1 MLDLPDREHAYLV
14 SQANWTTKIAWLFYI
29 KINKLIVKVT
39 SAVFVVLFSVNSVC
53 HGLAPSPSSANPVA
67 RREILAALE
76 RTQIRY
82 AESEDAKAFLSAN
95 SASCLLLSCGKYLVT
110 KEVAIDDM
118 RLLRAIIHED
128 IKAVMKVIA
137 AEDRLRYN
145 GIKELILQY
154 VPPGTDNTLP
164 PDLYVNHTVARAFE
178 WLTLIEDRIVLRDEV
193 PAQELY
199 FLDEIRP
206 IIMANRHNYFT
217 AEFWD
222 QAIRGK
228 KIRDAIRRGTRF
240 YQAAS
245 VSSEPGPTVPDT
257 IPLDRLRPGDPVG
270 GKARSFEKFHEVG
283 LAYPE
288 GICITIPAVDR
299 IVNGDRGSVDAA
311 ARQIIDY
318 FSRNKRTGSVRTNVS
333 VRSSPD
339 VSMPGVL
346 ETVLNVPCDKEALK
360 DAIRRVALSWD
371 TDNARAYRRFHQK
384 EHGAGMGIVVQGMV
398 DGEHGNSCSGVVFS
412 RDPATGGRGV
422 FGTYMY
428 RTSCK
433 DIVSGKISGEPAERM
448 REKFPGIYSAL
459 QAALVELE
467 SYLGYPQEV
476 EFTVENGV
484 LYFLQTR
491 DMKLDPL
498 PELKLLSEM
507 SGKGTTFPRIVAFQ
521 TQAGNRKVFSV
532 NTRDTL
538 SEPAVRCHAYVSGA
552 ALGKVVFDI
561 DAAKQAAAAGKGAIF
576 VITSQTSYAL
586 DDILAM
592 KHIGIIKTS
601 GNPSS
606 HDMVLARAARIPTV
620 ILPEG
625 FTAENNSL
633 IYRGNAI
640 LRRGDE
646 AGINDGCVYAGPSAV
661 SVLRAAMR
669 EIDIVGLLPYGID
682 VLALEKEVRASCRS
696 GDTWKV
702 SYEELLRANVDKH
715 AEFKKYERTHD
726 QRSMYRAN
734 LEKHFLHV
742 MLQELGKVSGKSDA
756 DIRNDHAVAIM
767 AGRAEL
773 PVEPAAQP
781 ARAGLRAPGPS
792 VEIPLNAELFKNE
805 KKVCELSLLL
815 YLTSSYFL
823 ENTSVVIG
831 DHDMNKMAEDVPRG
845 LGASYLE
852 PVAFMKRYGPDHTKT
867 IRISAN
873 GRQAERCLDV
883 LTYVI
888 KHGHAHPD
896 YPIAVTIEKIPSE
909 IMQEARVWSNM
920 PKDEENEAM
929 QTSEMS
935 NTPGPH
941 DIKIIAGV
949 FVSNHYGWFTKT
961 YSMGRYVIKEKERRD
976 NGAGPFLEAINESV
990 EKLAALKPAETSV
1003 LFDVDNTLLRFGETL
1018 DDDSAIREQILWFIS
1033 KGFTVGIVS
1042 GNSRANNKRRFSDVI
1057 IRELK
1062 KTGGLQLMKHVCM
1075 YSNGGA
1081 TRTVFDEYGNETAEK
1096 LDGSIRELGPSVAS
1110 IQEVL
1115 KKYLRSRFD
1124 LPGDE
1129 VRKFR
1134 EWYSAESRYT
1144 GSQEKVYGTRP
1155 DFKGS
1160 IFDISWLA
1168 GAEADIP
1175 VFTVDPFD
1183 VAGSSVKNAIPSP
1196 WIENR
1201 DGVQIAIGFIPG
1213 LKNAEGRDIR
1223 SDLIEELRQK
1233 VRGTYVV
1240 GFATIDIV
1248 QVTKAAAIKDHLARA
1263 GARAKNAV
1271 YIGDSF
1277 GPGGNDEPAAEID
1290 GLTIFCAHDD
1300 LSRLSPAVAA
1310 KGAVL
1315 IGKGTDATERFLSR
1329 WREKVVAKEALLDI
1343 YDTDELKVL
1352 WLDVLQDCLRERSLY
1367 KIKYDVSRLSGPQIE
1382 IIKEYVDL
1390 LNMKTESRFEAA
1402 GCSSLNGSKE
1412 ALITVYRQ
1420 DKTGN
1425 VIGKGCVDIDI
1436 PGDDAIGL
1444 YALRVTGM
1452 LNIALAA
1459 SNIKESFPDDTRSA
1473 ITGFIKRQCR
1483 LIVGDS
1489 VAIPEDPED
1498 LIKFIRNL
1506 PLPAASRL
1514 PAEKIEE
1521 YNRRAKEAI
1530 LTAA

>member
-1 MLDLPDREHAYLV
+1 MLVL
-14 SQANWTTKIAWLFYI
+14 
-29 KINKLIVKVT
+29 
-39 SAVFVVLFSVNSVC
+39 LFSVDSVC
-53 HGLAPSPSSANPVA
+53 YGLAPSPASGHPVIK
-67 RREILAALE
+67 REILAALE

-82 AESEDAKAFLSAN
+82 AESEDAKALLRAN
-95 SASCLLLSCGKYLVT
+95 NASCLLLSCGKYLVT
-110 KEVAIDDM
+110 KKVAGDDV
-118 RLLRAIIHED
+118 RLLRAITHED
-128 IKAVMKVIA
+128 IEAVMQVIA
-137 AEDRLRYN
+137 GEDRHRSRYN
-145 GIKELILQY
+145 GIKDLILKY
-154 VPPGTDNTLP
+154 FPPGSDTMLP
-164 PDLYVNHTVARAFE
+164 LDLYVNHTVARAFE
-178 WLTLIEDRIVLRDEV
+178 WLALIEDGIVLRDEMPV
-193 PAQELY
+193 QELY
-199 FLDEIRP
+199 FLDSIKP
-206 IIMANRHNYFT
+206 IIMANKHNYFT

-222 QAIRGK
+222 ATVRGK
-228 KIRDAIRRGTRF
+228 KIGGAIKRGMRF
-240 YQAAS
+240 YEAAS
-245 VSSEPGPTVPDT
+245 RSSADGQSVPDMM
-257 IPLDRLRPGDPVG
+257 PLDQLRAGDPGG
-270 GKARSFEKFHEVG
+270 GKARAFEAFETLG
-283 LAYPE
+283 LTYPD
-288 GICITIPAVDR
+288 GISITIPSVSR
-299 IVNGDRGSVDAA
+299 IVKGDQEFIDTAA
-311 ARQIIDY
+311 AKIIAY
-318 FSRNKRTGSVRTNVS
+318 FSRNERDGNARIYVS

-339 VSMPGVL
+339 ISMPGML
-346 ETVLNVPCDKEALK
+346 ETLLNVPCDKGALK
-360 DAIRRVALSWD
+360 DAIREVALSWD
-371 TDNARAYRRFHQK
+371 SDNARAYRRLRQMDH
-384 EHGAGMGIVVQGMV
+384 EAEMGIIVQRMV
-398 DGEHGNSCSGVVFS
+398 NGENDNSCSGVVFS
-412 RDPATGGRGV
+412 RDPATGTRGV

-428 RTSCK
+428 KSSCK
-433 DIVSGKISGEPAERM
+433 NIVSGKISGEPAERM
-448 REKFPGIYSAL
+448 KEKFPGTYAILQGAL
-459 QAALVELE
+459 ARLE
-467 SYLGYPQEV
+467 HHLGYPQEV
-476 EFTVENGV
+476 EFTVENGI

-498 PELKLLSEM
+498 PELELLSEV
-507 SGKGTTFPRIVAFQ
+507 SGQGTMIPRFAAFQ
-521 TQAGNRKVFSV
+521 AQAEKRKVFSV
-532 NTRDTL
+532 NDASKL
-538 SEPAVRCHAYVSGA
+538 PEPAVRSRSYVGGA
-552 ALGKVVFDI
+552 AVGRVVFDV
-561 DAAKQAAAAGKGAIF
+561 DAAKQAAAGGEGVIF
-576 VITSQTSYAL
+576 VITPQTSYAL

-592 KHIGIIKTS
+592 KYIGIIKTS
-601 GNPSS
+601 GNSSS

-625 FTAENNSL
+625 FTAANNSL
-633 IYRGNAI
+633 SYRGSAI
-640 LRRGDE
+640 LQGGDG
-646 AGINDGCVYAGPSAV
+646 AAINDGCVYAGASAA
-661 SVLRAAMR
+661 SALRAAMR
-669 EIDIVGLLPYGID
+669 EIDLVGLLPYGID
-682 VLALEKEVRASCRS
+682 VLALEKQVRASCRS

-715 AEFKKYERTHD
+715 DEFKKYERAHD

-742 MLQELGKVSGKSDA
+742 MLQELGKASGKSDA
-756 DIRNDHAVAIM
+756 DIRRDHAVMIM
-767 AGRAEL
+767 ATFAEC
-773 PVEPAAQP
+773 PPDPAAQP
-781 ARAGLRAPGPS
+781 ARVGLRAPGPS
-792 VEIPLNAELFKNE
+792 VEIPLNGELFKSE

-815 YLTSSYFL
+815 YLTSSFFF
-823 ENTSVVIG
+823 EDTSVVIG
-831 DHDMNKMAEDVPRG
+831 DHDMNIMAEDVSREWRV
-845 LGASYLE
+845 SYLE
-852 PVAFMKRYGPDHTKT
+852 PVAFMKRYGPDHGKT
-867 IRISAN
+867 IRMSAS
-873 GRQAERCLDV
+873 GRQAERCLGV

-909 IMQEARVWSNM
+909 IMQEAREWSCM
-920 PKDEENEAM
+920 PKDEKNESM
-929 QTSEMS
+929 QTSQMS
-935 NTPGPH
+935 NSPGQH
-941 DIKIIAGV
+941 DIKIIAAV
-949 FVSNHYGWFTKT
+949 FVSNHYGWLGNT
-961 YSMGRYVIKEKERRD
+961 YFMGRYVIKEKERRD
-976 NGAGPFLEAINESV
+976 NGAGPFLKAIDESV
-990 EKLAALKPAETSV
+990 DTLAALKPAETSV

-1018 DDDSAIREQILWFIS
+1018 DDDSAIREQILWFIR
-1033 KGFTVGIVS
+1033 KGFTIGIVS

-1062 KTGGLQLMKHVCM
+1062 KTGELQMMKHVCM

-1081 TRTVFDEYGNETAEK
+1081 TRTVYDEYGNETAEK
-1096 LDGSIRELGPSVAS
+1096 LDGFIRELGPSVAS
-1110 IQEVL
+1110 IQAVL

-1124 LPGDE
+1124 LPKDGIL
-1129 VRKFR
+1129 KIR
-1134 EWYSAESRYT
+1134 EWYSAFSQYIE
-1144 GSQEKVYGTRP
+1144 SQEKVYGKRP
-1155 DFKGS
+1155 DFKGK

-1183 VAGSSVKNAIPSP
+1183 AAGDSVKNAIPSP

-1223 SDLIEELRQK
+1223 SDLVEELRQK

-1277 GPGGNDEPAAEID
+1277 APGGNDEPAAEVD
-1290 GLTIFCAHDD
+1290 GLTIFCVHDD
-1300 LSRLSPAVAA
+1300 PSRLSPAVAA

-1315 IGKGTDATERFLSR
+1315 IGKGTDATEQFLSR
-1329 WREKVVAKEALLDI
+1329 WRERVVAKEALLDI
-1343 YDTDELKVL
+1343 YDTGELKAL

-1367 KIKYDVSRLSGPQIE
+1367 KIKYDVSRLSGSQIE

-1425 VIGKGCVDIDI
+1425 VMGKGCVDIDI
-1436 PGDDAIGL
+1436 PGDDAIGR

-1459 SNIKESFPDDTRSA
+1459 SNIKETFPDEARST

-1483 LIVGDS
+1483 LIVGDG

-1506 PLPAASRL
+1506 PLPKTNRL